1 MRPDDG
7 WLIFGLG
14 VTLGFVAGW
23 LAHGVFLA
31 LVDIVRYSLTILR
44 KLYGWHRAR
53 DAKRLADLEY
63 KMAHLYADLR

>member
-7 WLIFGLG
+7 WLIFALG

-23 LAHGVFLA
+23 IGHVLYVALADA
-31 LVDIVRYSLTILR
+31 ARYLVTAGR

-53 DAKRLADLEY
+53 DAERLNRLEARLLEIY
-63 KMAHLYADLR
+63 PDIR

>member
-7 WLIFGLG
+7 WLIFALG

-23 LAHGVFLA
+23 IGHGVTRDLYHA
-31 LVDIVRYSLTILR
+31 TRYVITALR

-53 DAKRLADLEY
+53 DSRRLAALEAR
-63 KMAHLYADLR
+63 MADLYPDLT